1 MDIHLK
7 AYCETIVNTTVEQEI
22 RAMIQEHGRITF
34 AQFMRVCLYSP
45 NGGFYSARDNSI
57 SAHFGTS
64 PTMHP
69 VFGALIARQLEQM
82 WQILGEPGAFHL
94 IEVGSGDGSLAWS
107 IMDACHRMTPRF
119 AQALRYVAVD
129 YRPIPLQ
136 SPVHIIDLPNGFGD
150 WVPPGRQGTTPR
162 VQRVKAEGL
171 RSFRNVAGCILS
183 NELIDN
189 FPVHRFCIQGGRVQE
204 MYVTLTG
211 GKLTEMLDAPST
223 PRIEQRLATLGVSL
237 PEGYQGEVDLAMENW
252 IGQIS
257 TSLDRGFVLTID
269 YGQSGADLYSPQNA
283 QGTLVCHRRHAVGDD
298 PYRNI
303 GEQDIT
309 RQVDFTSL
317 RMLGECHGLA
327 TVGYTTQ
334 SGFLTNLGF
343 YSFLEAQQ
351 PRGRSAARTE
361 LSRIAMMTLVDPG
374 EYGDFKVLAQAR
386 GIVLSTDLLG
396 FEGDGSVPPG

>member
-1 MDIHLK
+1 
-7 AYCETIVNTTVEQEI
+7 
-22 RAMIQEHGRITF
+22 MIQEHGRITF
-34 AQFMRVCLYSP
+34 AQFMRACLYSP

-82 WQILGEPGAFHL
+82 WCILGEPGVFHL

-136 SPVHIIDLPNGFGD
+136 SPVHIHIIDLPNGLGD
-150 WVPPGRQGTTPR
+150 WVPPGRQDTTPR

-204 MYVTLTG
+204 VYVTLTG

-223 PRIEQRLATLGVSL
+223 PRIEQRLATLSVSL
-237 PEGYQGEVDLAMENW
+237 PEGYRGEVDLTMEDW

-257 TSLDRGFVLTID
+257 TSLDRGFVFTID

-283 QGTLVCHRRHAVGDD
+283 RGTLVCHRRHAVGDD

-317 RMLGECHGLA
+317 RMLGERHGLA

-334 SGFLTNLGF
+334 SRFLTNLGF

-386 GIVLSTDLLG
+386 GIGSSADLLG
-396 FEGDGSVPPG
+396 FEGDGSVPPA